1 MFCCISDGKCSEK
14 VLQLR
19 QSLVALA
26 SDAQVESSPVI
37 DLDSLFTSG
46 SELDECVKKL
56 QELKAP
62 YCVTFLPAAALD
74 SLDSIRRDWESQK
87 YAKVQYNI
95 LQVLI
100 LLILYIIL

>member
-1 MFCCISDGKCSEK
+1 MFCCISDGTCSEK

-19 QSLVALA
+19 QSLVA

-37 DLDSLFTSG
+37 DLDSLFTFG

-62 YCVTFLPAAALD
+62 HCVTFLPAAALD

-87 YAKVQYNI
+87 YAKVQYDI

-100 LLILYIIL
+100 LYIIL

>member
-1 MFCCISDGKCSEK
+1 MFRCISDGKCSEK

-19 QSLVALA
+19 QSLVAIA

-56 QELKAP
+56 QELN
-62 YCVTFLPAAALD
+62 YLD
-74 SLDSIRRDWESQK
+74 YQLIDSIT
-87 YAKVQYNI
+87 
-95 LQVLI
+95 
-100 LLILYIIL
+100 LYFYLYC

>member
-1 MFCCISDGKCSEK
+1 MLILHLRHVLLHFRRKCSEK

-19 QSLVALA
+19 QSLVA

-56 QELKAP
+56 QELKAHT
-62 YCVTFLPAAALD
+62 VSLFFLLQ
-74 SLDSIRRDWESQK
+74 LL
-87 YAKVQYNI
+87 KV
-95 LQVLI
+95 
-100 LLILYIIL
+100 